1 MPHSEFE
8 SQPTQPDPVFNYEPK
23 NVKNPNKKYY
33 KKTNAAAE
41 TRFCFCGAL
50 QMYVLPHL
58 NKILNTIN
66 VIGFAEIAA
75 ELEML
80 HTRMY
85 NQLIEGEYQR
95 VR

>member
-1 MPHSEFE
+1 
-8 SQPTQPDPVFNYEPK
+8 
-23 NVKNPNKKYY
+23 
-33 KKTNAAAE
+33 
-41 TRFCFCGAL
+41 
-50 QMYVLPHL
+50 MYVLPHL

-66 VIGFAEIAA
+66 VIGFAEMAA
-75 ELEML
+75 EVEML